1 MIKEQLNEY
10 TKVQA
15 ELRLKRA
22 IREYL
27 RAGFAPS
34 ELPQHVYRIA
44 TETIATFE
52 KLDATLQR

>member
-52 KLDATLQR
+52 KLDAKLQR